1 MPFDQSKPYTLDRI
15 IRIGITIGV
24 LYGIFTLMA
33 HLSSVLVPFIIAML
47 IAYLIYPMVSFFQK
61 KVFKNRLVS
70 VILSLFLIIT
80 FIVGIF
86 WLTIPLVTLQV
97 EKMATLL
104 SNLITNEGG
113 VLPEYLVTVENYILE
128 FVQQEEI
135 QDMLNMQNA
144 QQVIEK
150 LLPGILGI
158 FSGSVNF
165 LMGIVGLTIILFYI
179 IFILIDYD
187 EVTKGWQEFV
197 PTAYKKP
204 ILTLLEDLKDGMST
218 YFRAQSLIV
227 AIVAFLFSI
236 GFTIIGLPL
245 AIILGIFVGLLNY
258 VPYLQNVGFI
268 PAAFLTVMY
277 SLETGENFWSM
288 FGLVVL
294 VFGIVQLIQDAFLT
308 PKIMGD
314 ATGLNPAAI
323 LLSLSVWGKLL
334 GLLGLLIA
342 IPITSIMISYY
353 RRFLKNAERQS
364 SSIIIEPHML
374 DDDDDDDDED
384 EPLLDT
390 NSISKIII
398 PD

>member
-97 EKMATLL
+97 EKMAALL

-323 LLSLSVWGKLL
+323 LLSLSVWGKRL

>member
-97 EKMATLL
+97 EKMAALL

-187 EVTKGWQEFV
+187 EVTKG
-197 PTAYKKP
+197 
-204 ILTLLEDLKDGMST
+204 
-218 YFRAQSLIV
+218 
-227 AIVAFLFSI
+227 
-236 GFTIIGLPL
+236 
-245 AIILGIFVGLLNY
+245 
-258 VPYLQNVGFI
+258 
-268 PAAFLTVMY
+268 
-277 SLETGENFWSM
+277 
-288 FGLVVL
+288 
-294 VFGIVQLIQDAFLT
+294 
-308 PKIMGD
+308 
-314 ATGLNPAAI
+314 
-323 LLSLSVWGKLL
+323 
-334 GLLGLLIA
+334 
-342 IPITSIMISYY
+342 
-353 RRFLKNAERQS
+353 
-364 SSIIIEPHML
+364 
-374 DDDDDDDDED
+374 
-384 EPLLDT
+384 
-390 NSISKIII
+390 
-398 PD
+398 

>member
-1 MPFDQSKPYTLDRI
+1 MPFDQSKPYTLDRV

-24 LYGIFTLMA
+24 LYGLFSLMA

-47 IAYLIYPMVSFFQK
+47 IAYLIYPMVTFFQEK
-61 KVFKNRLVS
+61 LFKNRLVA
-70 VILSLFLIIT
+70 VILSLFIIIST
-80 FIVGIF
+80 IIGIF
-86 WLTIPLVTLQV
+86 WFTVPLVTLQI
-97 EKMATLL
+97 EKMASLL

-113 VLPEYLVTVENYILE
+113 VLPEYLVAVENYILE
-128 FVQQEEI
+128 FVQQKEI
-135 QDMLNMQNA
+135 QDMLNISNV
-144 QQVIEK
+144 QQVIER
-150 LLPGILGI
+150 LLPGIMGI

-165 LMGIVGLTIILFYI
+165 LMGIVGLTIVLFYI

-197 PTAYKKP
+197 PTAYRKP
-204 ILTLLEDLKDGMST
+204 ILTLLEDLRDGMAT

-227 AIVAFLFSI
+227 VIVSVLFSI

-245 AIILGIFVGLLNY
+245 AIILGIFIGLLNY

-294 VFGIVQLIQDAFLT
+294 VFGVVQLIQDAFLT

-353 RRFLKNAERQS
+353 RRFLKTAERQNS
-364 SSIIIEPHML
+364 NIIVEPHML
-374 DDDDDDDDED
+374 DDDDDDDDE
-384 EPLLDT
+384 PLLD
-390 NSISKIII
+390 IKVPKIII